1 MKAFILAAGLG
12 TRLRPLTD
20 TVPKCLVPVHGVP
33 LLGIWLGL
41 CERAGIDSVLVNLHH
56 LPDQVRAFVRDY
68 RGPVRVSTVFEETL
82 LGTAG
87 TVFANRQFVE
97 GEREF
102 FVVYVDNWTDVD
114 LADMLA
120 FHRTKG
126 ASLTMAVF
134 HTDNPSG
141 SGIVSVGADDR
152 IVGFVEK
159 PAHPMSDLANAGI
172 LVMSPQVLDGLPARR
187 PLDLSFDV
195 LPGWI
200 GRMHAYRLKGFLRDL
215 GTWESYRRVQ
225 AESAGARGPRG

>member
-1 MKAFILAAGLG
+1 VKAFILAAGLG

-41 CERAGIDSVLVNLHH
+41 CERAGVDSVLVNLHH

-68 RGPVRVSTVFEETL
+68 RGPVRVSTVYEETL

-87 TVFANRQFVE
+87 TVLANRRFVE
-97 GEREF
+97 DEREF
-102 FVVYVDNWTDVD
+102 LVIYVDNWTDVD
-114 LADMLA
+114 LADILA
-120 FHRTKG
+120 FHRAKATD
-126 ASLTMAVF
+126 LTMAVF

-141 SGIVSVGADDR
+141 SGIVSVDGDDR
-152 IVGFVEK
+152 IVAFEEK
-159 PAHPMSDLANAGI
+159 PARPTSDLANAGI
-172 LVMSPQVLDGLPARR
+172 LVMAPRLLDGLPARR

-195 LPGWI
+195 LPGLV

-215 GTWESYRRVQ
+215 GTWESYRRAQ
-225 AESAGARGPRG
+225 TEAARG

>member
-1 MKAFILAAGLG
+1 MKAIILAAGLG

-20 TVPKCLVPVHGVP
+20 TVPKCLVPVRGVP

-68 RGPVRVSTVFEETL
+68 RGPVRVRTAYEETL

-87 TVFANRQFVE
+87 TALANRSFVD

-102 FVVYVDNWTDVD
+102 FVIYVDNWTDVD

-120 FHRTKG
+120 FHRTK
-126 ASLTMAVF
+126 ATNLTMAVF

-141 SGIVSVGADDR
+141 SGIVTVDVDDR
-152 IVGFVEK
+152 IVAFEEK
-159 PAHPMSDLANAGI
+159 PAHPLSDLANAGI
-172 LVMSPQVLDGLPARR
+172 LVMPPRLLDGLPARR
-187 PLDLSFDV
+187 PLDFGFDV
-195 LPGWI
+195 LPGFV

-215 GTWESYRRVQ
+215 GTWESYRRAQ
-225 AESAGARGPRG
+225 AESAARG